1 MKDASRLG
9 VLERLRKV
17 SGAST
22 DKELAGILG
31 VSRQAISQAKIKGV
45 PSAWIPKAAKLFNV
59 ASDWI
64 LFGDPSD
71 KDASSYP
78 PADRSEIDTT
88 RLQTAILR
96 IEAWE
101 DERRELSAENRQLWK
116 ENASLRERVAR
127 LEEQVKAL
135 RIAPAA
141 PPMGASPPTAP
152 VSAQHAPL
160 PGPANR

>member
-1 MKDASRLG
+1 MTKIS
-9 VLERLRKV
+9 ERLIYLRGKESRRSFADFV
-17 SGAST
+17 GVKEST
-22 DKELAGILG
+22 WRNYE
-31 VSRQAISQAKIKGV
+31 KG
-45 PSAWIPKAAKLFNV
+45 NTQ
-59 ASDWI
+59 
-64 LFGDPSD
+64 
-71 KDASSYP
+71 P
-78 PADRSEIDTT
+78 PAELLGEICKK
-88 RLQTAILR
+88 LR
-96 IEAWE
+96 ISPLWLLMGEGEKTPPEHLPLLPNLSEEKIRLAALE
-101 DERRELSAENRQLWK
+101 DERRELSTENRQLWK